1 MPHDQQKTLVFSS
14 FILLSKK
21 TKQNIVW
28 AFFDGRLS
36 LTQNMIIC
44 FDAVTS
50 DTFLLQF

>member
-14 FILLSKK
+14 FFLLSKK
-21 TKQNIVW
+21 QNQILSGP
-28 AFFDGRLS
+28 FFDGR

-44 FDAVTS
+44 FDAVTA